1 MRGPVFE
8 FMLDYGDEI
17 RQGLED
23 NKIEYMGLA
32 ALSFSVTDM
41 VELIHTVNTPKA
53 WSGIAVIARSW
64 INRHKNASV
73 EIAYNENG
81 TPKSIKL
88 TGYNYKELEKMGATE
103 LIRAS
108 FKKE

>member
-8 FMLDYGDEI
+8 FMLDDGDEI
-17 RQGLED
+17 RQGLKD
-23 NKIEYMGLA
+23 NKIEYMGIA

-41 VELIHTVNTPKA
+41 VELIHAVNTPET
-53 WSGIAVIARSW
+53 WSGVAVIARSW
-64 INRHKNASV
+64 IKRHQNSSV

>member
-8 FMLDYGDEI
+8 FELGDGDEI

-23 NKIEYMGLA
+23 NKIRYMGIA

-41 VELIHTVNTPKA
+41 VELIHAVNTPEA
-53 WSGIAVIARSW
+53 WSGIAVIVRSW

-73 EIAYNENG
+73 ELVYDENG
-81 TPKSIKL
+81 SLKSAKL